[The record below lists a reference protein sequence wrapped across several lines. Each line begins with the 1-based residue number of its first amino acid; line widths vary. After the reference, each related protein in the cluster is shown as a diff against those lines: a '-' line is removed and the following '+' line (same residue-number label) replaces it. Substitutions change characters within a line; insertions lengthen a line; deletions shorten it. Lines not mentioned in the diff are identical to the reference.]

1 MSTTLPE
8 RADALHGGAMPRGEG
23 DVGSIE
29 TRGLAP
35 IPRSHRYGRLWRVF
49 TVWFAPSLNI
59 TNFFWGAVV
68 GASGL
73 GFWWG
78 LLAIV
83 LGNIFATA
91 PAAYLARWGPKTG
104 VAQLPFARLQFG
116 KGVVVPGLVT
126 WISLIF
132 FDGLNAVFGGAALN
146 ILLGVPFWIGVTIIV
161 VPQILLSLV
170 GYEAIHQFER
180 WMSIVLGVL
189 FIVIAIKLTGV
200 GTWGNGP
207 PPHTRHLVGTFF
219 AMVALV
225 TSVNITWLLYAS
237 DYTRYLPPSTDS
249 NKVSAL
255 TFAGLTTAT
264 LFLMILGLTA
274 TSISSDQTSA
284 GVKSLLGGGFLG
296 SLALVAIYLGIVSV
310 NTMNDYTGSLSLQA
324 INVKVWRP
332 VSAIIGGALCF
343 FVALWLNRGGSFAA
357 KATDLVVLS
366 SYWVAPFFA
375 IITIHWLRRRG
386 KYPLRLV
393 TEWRS
398 LATDWRPLAALII
411 AFALQVPFMNVS
423 GFWVGPVPK
432 ALSSVDLTYFV
443 GAIAGGIIYLVLER
457 IGAPREQTSVEGVEE
472 PVPDA
477 VRSAAPAR

>member
-1 MSTTLPE
+1 MSTTLAE
-8 RADALHGGAMPRGEG
+8 HTDALHGGAMPRGEG
-23 DVGSIE
+23 DVSTIE

-35 IPRSHRYGRLWRVF
+35 IPLSHRYGSLSRVF
-49 TVWFAPSLNI
+49 TVWFAPSLNV

-73 GFWWG
+73 GFWLG

-83 LGNIFATA
+83 VGNIFSNA

-132 FDGLNAVFGGAALN
+132 FDGLNAVFGGAAVT
-146 ILLGVPFWIGVTIIV
+146 ILLGVPFWIGVMIIV
-161 VPQILLSLV
+161 VPQVVLSLV
-170 GYEAIHQFER
+170 GFEAIHQFER
-180 WMSIVLGVL
+180 CMSIVLGVM
-189 FIVIAIKLTGV
+189 FIVIAIKLTSV
-200 GTWGNGP
+200 GTWGSGP
-207 PPHTRHLVGTFF
+207 LPHAHHLVGTFF
-219 AMVALV
+219 AMVALT

-255 TFAGLTTAT
+255 TFAGLSGAT

-296 SLALVAIYLGIVSV
+296 ALGLLAIYLGIVAI

-324 INVKVWRP
+324 MNVKVWRP
-332 VSAIIGGALCF
+332 VSAVIAGALCF
-343 FVALWLNRGGSFAA
+343 FVALWLNQGGSFARRA
-357 KATDLVVLS
+357 VDGVILS

-375 IITIHWLRRRG
+375 IITIHWLRQRG
-386 KYPLRLV
+386 KYPLRIV
-393 TEWRS
+393 SEWRL
-398 LATDWRPLAALII
+398 LATDWRPLGALIA
-411 AFALQVPFMNVS
+411 AFALQVPFMNVA
-423 GFWVGPVPK
+423 GLWVGPVPK
-432 ALSSVDLTYFV
+432 ALTSVDLTYFV
-443 GAIAGGIIYLVLER
+443 GGVAGAAIYLMFER
-457 IGAPREQTSVEGVEE
+457 VGTPAARTSSQEAVEE
-472 PVPDA
+472 PA
-477 VRSAAPAR
+477 SLGTAP